1 MAGQQLVAALCC
13 RLSDPAEGSASKAC
27 LPWGVGPPL
36 RSDVVPD
43 PLRGGPGSTLGGSS
57 REVGEASLPSN
68 LVLDVENSAPGG
80 LLGHLVRLLV
90 ARDPR
95 VGWDLVDSHLVAA
108 GHQARGDLGDRPSP
122 TLTWAQDAGSCSLN
136 GGVIVREDRKASP

>member
-1 MAGQQLVAALCC
+1 MVVLCC
-13 RLSDPAEGSASKAC
+13 RLSDPAEGSASEAC
-27 LPWGVGPPL
+27 PPWGVVPPL

-57 REVGEASLPSN
+57 REVGEASLPPN
-68 LVLDVENSAPGG
+68 LVLDVENSAPGR

-95 VGWDLVDSHLVAA
+95 VGWGPVESHLVAA
-108 GHQARGDLGDRPSP
+108 GHQARGDLNDRPSL
-122 TLTWAQDAGSCSLN
+122 TLTWAQDVGSCSLN
-136 GGVIVREDRKASP
+136 GGLTVRENHKASP